1 MVWQT
6 LVDVNDIKKAI
17 NKLKETNWLYKNIDE
32 NSVDDAAKKAIEV
45 VSSTSSTLIRKATKA
60 DIAEL
65 EAYTIRR
72 IDESLPLGSDLE
84 HYKMLKIEEPAL
96 DNRLKYLD
104 VMCFPYLFPSG
115 RYGEFHPR
123 EIKLTFCEYVKSRLL
138 NKDSRYRKNPEFVFY
153 YLWQKELRELS
164 SGIYNVLKTTGK
176 HGMSVKDFLSEV
188 DSSNK
193 KMEANLSTMFQS
205 IRGTKQYWFL

>member
-1 MVWQT
+1 M
-6 LVDVNDIKKAI
+6 
-17 NKLKETNWLYKNIDE
+17 
-32 NSVDDAAKKAIEV
+32 
-45 VSSTSSTLIRKATKA
+45 
-60 DIAEL
+60 
-65 EAYTIRR
+65 
-72 IDESLPLGSDLE
+72 DESLPLGSDLE

-138 NKDSRYRKNPEFVFY
+138 NKNSRYRKNPKFVFY

-176 HGMSVKDFLSEV
+176 HGMSVNLVEWIPQINKWRPIFPLCFNLFGELSNIGFL
-188 DSSNK
+188 K
-193 KMEANLSTMFQS
+193 KV
-205 IRGTKQYWFL
+205 I